1 MDGTV
6 LQVLARLGETAAAT
20 PEQPLVVIGDL
31 SALRVRAEVEERDV
45 SKVRP
50 GQAVVVRTDAYP
62 GRDFTGRVVSIS
74 QTLATA
80 RLPQRGPKRPTDLDT
95 LEVLIELDASP
106 ELLSGMRVD
115 VFFKVPG
122 LNQPASQGAAPAAA
136 K

>member
-1 MDGTV
+1 VASPD
-6 LQVLARLGETAAAT
+6 
-20 PEQPLVVIGDL
+20 QPLVVLGDL

-45 SKVRP
+45 SKVRV
-50 GQAVVVRTDAYP
+50 GQAVVVRTDAYG
-62 GRDFTGRVVSIS
+62 GRDFTGRVASVS

-95 LEVLIELDASP
+95 LEVLIDMDPSP
-106 ELLSGMRVD
+106 NLLPGMRVD

-122 LNQPASQGAAPAAA
+122 LAPPAASAQPANAPATPAPSTAA